1 MDTLENLRRKL
12 EGAEDIKSVVRTMK
26 AVAASNI
33 GQYEMA
39 VESLGDYYHTIA
51 LGIIAYFRGGRLDV
65 IKEEQD
71 RGKNKGKLICAI
83 VFGSDQ
89 GLVGQFNDSLT
100 GFVSK
105 SLSNIQGKKEIW
117 AVGERV
123 QLLLSDVG
131 FNITNHFQ
139 VPGSVN
145 AITPLVGQILVKSEE
160 SREKGDEKEVY
171 IFHNRPVSQAV
182 YEPVSQRL
190 LPLDEKW
197 RQTLSELKWPTN
209 KVPQVLGEI
218 RTTLLELIDGYLFV
232 SLFKACAESLASEN
246 SSRLAAMQRAEK
258 NIEEMLD
265 TLNHKF
271 HSLRQST
278 IDEELFDVVSGFEA
292 LKDDAQNKAK
302 EISK

>member
-1 MDTLENLRRKL
+1 
-12 EGAEDIKSVVRTMK
+12 MK

-51 LGIIAYFRGGRLDV
+51 LGIIAYFRQEKLD
-65 IKEEQD
+65 IITEKQD
-71 RGKNKGKLICAI
+71 RGKNNEKLICAI

-105 SLSNIQGKKEIW
+105 SLSNLQGKKEIW

-123 QLLLSDVG
+123 QLLLSDAG
-131 FNITNHFQ
+131 FTITNHFQ
-139 VPGSVN
+139 VPASVN
-145 AITPLVGQILVKSEE
+145 AITQLVGQILVKSQETN
-160 SREKGDEKEVY
+160 EKGDTKEVY
-171 IFHNRPVSQAV
+171 IFHNQPVSATT
-182 YEPVSQRL
+182 YLPVSQRL
-190 LPLDEKW
+190 LPLDAKW
-197 RQTLSELKWPTN
+197 KQTLSELKWPTN

-265 TLNHKF
+265 DLNHKF
-271 HSLRQST
+271 HRLRQST

-292 LKDDAQNKAK
+292 LKDDAKK
-302 EISK
+302 DLHS

>member
-1 MDTLENLRRKL
+1 L
-12 EGAEDIKSVVRTMK
+12 
-26 AVAASNI
+26 
-33 GQYEMA
+33 A

-51 LGIIAYFRGGRLDV
+51 LGIIAYFRQIKIDV
-65 IKEEQD
+65 ITEKPEH
-71 RGKNKGKLICAI
+71 GKNNEKLICAI

-105 SLSNIQGKKEIW
+105 SLSNLQGKKEIW

-123 QLLLSDVG
+123 QLLLSDAG
-131 FNITNHFQ
+131 FTITNHFQ

-145 AITPLVGQILVKSEE
+145 AITQLVGQILVKSQETN
-160 SREKGDEKEVY
+160 EKGDAKEVY
-171 IFHNRPVSQAV
+171 IFHNQPVSEAV

-197 RQTLSELKWPTN
+197 RQTLSELIWPTK
-209 KVPQVLGEI
+209 KVPEVLGDI
-218 RTTLLELIDGYLFV
+218 RVTLLELIDGYLFV

-265 TLNHKF
+265 DLNHKF
-271 HSLRQST
+271 HRLRQST

-292 LKDDAQNKAK
+292 LKDDAQNKV
-302 EISK
+302 